1 MGEKTEPIV
10 KIFGV
15 LDISPYVITMW
26 AIIAAVTV
34 LSLIVRS
41 RLRERPGR
49 LQNIIEAGVEYLD
62 NFFSGLLGEK
72 NGRKYL
78 YYLGPL
84 FTFILLCNYSGLIPG
99 VGISPYFRA
108 PTSSLSV
115 TAGISICTFFFIQIS
130 AIRAGAKHYLRHFLT
145 PIVPLLLMDEL
156 IKPASLSLRLFGN
169 IFGEETVTE
178 NLYSLLPVGAP
189 VIMMA
194 LSLLFCAIQAMVY
207 SMLTSSYLNEFLEE

>member
-115 TAGISICTFFFIQIS
+115 TVGISVCTFFFIQIS

>member
-115 TAGISICTFFFIQIS
+115 TVGISVCTFLFIQIS

-178 NLYSLLPVGAP
+178 NLYSLFPVGAP